1 VQNRTV
7 RLGLIVLALLAS
19 AGAGYRVFLD
29 EQTLTTNRQSLRA
42 QDKTAEQALASMEEF
57 RSAVHAYVAPGQTSA
72 TWTKR
77 SATALEAVRD
87 QLTSLEA
94 AVAAAGGSLTN
105 PLNDLDQLA
114 ASDKRARGY
123 VESGQDL
130 LAGDLIFNEMHEILD
145 GAAKAVVTARAQ
157 LAQSS
162 DRAAAGIRQEQAALA
177 LAVLAVWL
185 VIASLLVPTP
195 APVAEQPDWR
205 TKLGERLKTPK
216 EQDALNLHLAPI
228 DPVMMPPA
236 PATAELETVAAV
248 CADLSALTDIG
259 ALAGALSRASEVLGA
274 KGLIVWIASNDASHL
289 SPVAIHG
296 YDPQLLS
303 RIGSV
308 PREASNITSTAFR
321 EASPRQTAAKDS
333 TPASVAVPMCG
344 PSGPVGVLSAEMQPG
359 RNADSTCIAL
369 ATIFAAQLAT
379 LAMPVPL
386 DDSRAGAAEGGVGG
400 LKRAQA

>member
-1 VQNRTV
+1 
-7 RLGLIVLALLAS
+7 LILIAVLAS
-19 AGAGYRVFLD
+19 AGVGYRLFLD
-29 EQTLTTNRQSLRA
+29 EQTLSTSEKSARA
-42 QDKTAEQALASMEEF
+42 HDKTAEQALASMEAF
-57 RSAVHAYVAPGQTSA
+57 RAAIHAYVAPGQTSA

-77 SATALEAVRD
+77 ASDALDAVRD
-87 QLTSLEA
+87 RLTSLEP
-94 AVAAAGGSLTN
+94 AVSAVGGSLTN

-114 ASDKRARGY
+114 ASDKRARGF

-145 GAAKAVVTARAQ
+145 GAVKAVVTARTEI
-157 LAQSS
+157 AQSS
-162 DRAAAGIRQEQAALA
+162 DRAAAGIRREQASLA

-185 VIASLLVPTP
+185 VIAAVLVPTP

-205 TKLGERLKTPK
+205 HKLAERLKTPK
-216 EQDALNLHLAPI
+216 ENETLNLHLAPVE
-228 DPVMMPPA
+228 PVIAQPSA
-236 PATAELETVAAV
+236 ASAELETVAAV
-248 CADLSALTDIG
+248 CADLSALTNIA
-259 ALAGALSRASEVLGA
+259 ALPGALSRASDVLGA

-308 PREASNITSTAFR
+308 PRDSSNITSTAFR
-321 EASPRQTAAKDS
+321 EGSPRLSVARDA
-333 TPASVAVPMCG
+333 TPAALAVPMCG

-359 RNADSTCIAL
+359 RNADPTCVAL

-379 LAMPVPL
+379 LAMPVPN
-386 DDSRAGAAEGGVGG
+386 SQAESPAVAPGGREGGEVG
-400 LKRAQA
+400 LKQAQA